1 MEFSAIPHDKKILKC
16 VFLERRFPL
25 KRQYFQIGML
35 SVIALVALRLCIGW
49 HFFYEG
55 CWKVDNADK
64 FSALPFLTMAKG
76 PFAPIFYAMSPDLDG
91 VERLKTADKEVKY
104 FVAAKAQV
112 DVKPAAEGQ
121 APALIAPV
129 PAYENE
135 EGKTETIKVYPAYFD
150 EAEKIYQYAKE
161 TYQPKDDQLRALE
174 FAWAKYV
181 ADVRDDVKDNT
192 EKVAAYLGALE
203 RFKAAKN
210 GPNNGPEQKKRQWA
224 DMMKLRGEAKSLL
237 AAQEA
242 AVTTLVA
249 ELQNVLGPVAE
260 NGAKQTVA
268 LPAFVVATDQ
278 LPFGLDLPFVGRS
291 WTKFLDFAVTWALT
305 LIGLCLILGFC
316 TRLAAIGGGC
326 FLISVLMTQP
336 PWPTIFP
343 AVHPEVG
350 HALIVDKNFVEM
362 VAIFMLATLPVGRWG
377 GLDYFVWNFV
387 GKPVCKTF
395 GFYAEENND

>member
-1 MEFSAIPHDKKILKC
+1 
-16 VFLERRFPL
+16 
-25 KRQYFQIGML
+25 ML

-91 VERLKTADKEVKY
+91 VERLKTEARELVY
-104 FVAAKAQV
+104 FIPGKAQV
-112 DVKPAAEGQ
+112 DVKKPEAEGEKPQ
-121 APALIAPV
+121 LIAPV
-129 PAYENE
+129 PEVE
-135 EGKTETIKVYPAYFD
+135 EKKETVTVYPAYFN
-150 EAEKIYQYAKE
+150 EAEKIFNYAVE
-161 TYQPKDDQLRALE
+161 TYKPEGDQDRAMKI
-174 FAWAKYV
+174 AWAKYV
-181 ADVRDDVKDNT
+181 SDVRDDVKDNA
-192 EKVAAYLGALE
+192 EKVSAYLAALD
-203 RFKAAKN
+203 RFYAAKN

-224 DMMKLRGEAKSLL
+224 DMMKLRGEAKTLL
-237 AAQEA
+237 SAQEA
-242 AVTTLVA
+242 SVQTLIA
-249 ELQNVLGPVAE
+249 EIQNILGPVSE
-260 NGAKQTVA
+260 TGAKGTVA
-268 LPAFVVATDQ
+268 LPTFVVATDQ
-278 LPFGLDLPFVGRS
+278 LPFGLDLPFIGRS

-387 GKPVCKTF
+387 GKPVCKMF
-395 GFYAEENND
+395 GFYAEENED

>member
-1 MEFSAIPHDKKILKC
+1 
-16 VFLERRFPL
+16 
-25 KRQYFQIGML
+25 ML

-129 PAYENE
+129 PAYEENE
-135 EGKTETIKVYPAYFD
+135 EGKTEPKTETIKVYPAYFD

-181 ADVRDDVKDNT
+181 ADVRDDVKDNA

-203 RFKAAKN
+203 RFKAAKE

-242 AVTTLVA
+242 AVTTLMA

-278 LPFGLDLPFVGRS
+278 LPFGLNLPFVGRS
-291 WTKFLDFAVTWALT
+291 WTNFLDFAVTWALT

-395 GFYAEENND
+395 GFYAEENED